1 MSNRV
6 NLKEIERKAYQST
19 FQDGLKDMQHGLIVI
34 CMSFMLY
41 RPEAGYST
49 LNALL
54 PVFATILVN
63 SLYKAA
69 KKYITSPRMGHVKFG
84 NIRAGKKKNKAIALS
99 IVIIFQIL
107 LLGVTLIGW
116 FNLGFGQ
123 RISSFTKSNNQMD
136 LLIAGIGASIV
147 GFSMILNA
155 VFEDFLRGY
164 YIAFLMSVAVFA
176 MILFNQPIY
185 PILIGL
191 LIFIPGLVL
200 FMNFLNKYQI
210 SNSEKTHE

>member
-1 MSNRV
+1 
-6 NLKEIERKAYQST
+6 
-19 FQDGLKDMQHGLIVI
+19 
-34 CMSFMLY
+34 
-41 RPEAGYST
+41 
-49 LNALL
+49 
-54 PVFATILVN
+54 
-63 SLYKAA
+63 
-69 KKYITSPRMGHVKFG
+69 MGHVKFG

-99 IVIIFQIL
+99 IVIIFQII